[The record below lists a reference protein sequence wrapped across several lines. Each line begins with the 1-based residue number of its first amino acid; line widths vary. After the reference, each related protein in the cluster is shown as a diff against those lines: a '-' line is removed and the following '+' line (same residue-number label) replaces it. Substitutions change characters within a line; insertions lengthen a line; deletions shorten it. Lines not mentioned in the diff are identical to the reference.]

1 MFKSEVPKEL
11 TKKFKTKVTAPAIFK
26 MATHAATHLQNLR
39 KELLA
44 PYPRKA
50 PPTFKSS
57 QLAELLGPGWDRKR
71 IDRLLAAQEEAIAEG
86 RTPKTNMPTGERE
99 DNRKQ
104 RQFSVRD
111 VFEWVHAYNPPKR
124 TSPLGKTVVFG
135 NYKGGVAKST
145 SSVAMAQAL
154 TLKGL
159 KVLFLDLDPQATAT
173 LCLGFDPDIEIDP
186 SNTILPV
193 LYNEQDPDYQNC
205 LKSSIQNT
213 YWPNL
218 DIIASSSQLAEAE
231 MLIIGQLKSNPK
243 VEFWN
248 LLHEGLRNVRND
260 YDVIVIDTP
269 PQLSNITLNA
279 IFAADGLIMPLP
291 PAAVDF
297 ASSTAFWWLVGEIVA
312 GIDKAATKEFD
323 FVNVLLTKVDMT
335 KTLTPEIVTWI
346 RDAYGDTVLPFH
358 IPESTAVSNASAE
371 FGTIYDTPTP
381 LGSIEA
387 YRKVRDPHDK
397 LADYIYTQFI
407 TA

>member
-11 TKKFKTKVTAPAIFK
+11 KKRKTKVNAKTILK
-26 MATHAATHLQNLR
+26 MATHAASHLENLR

-50 PPTFKSS
+50 PPVFKSS
-57 QLAELLGPGWDRKR
+57 QLAGLLGPGWDRKR
-71 IDRLLAAQEEAIAEG
+71 IDRLLAAQEDALAEG
-86 RTPKTNMPTGERE
+86 KAPKTNLPTGDRD

-104 RQFSVRD
+104 RQFSLTD
-111 VFEWVHAYNPPKR
+111 VYEWVHTYNPPKR

-159 KVLFLDLDPQATAT
+159 RVLFIDLDPQGTAT
-173 LCLGFDPDIEIDP
+173 LCLGFDPDVEINE
-186 SNTILPV
+186 SNTILPI
-193 LYNEQDPDYQNC
+193 LYNHKDPEYQDC
-205 LKSSIQNT
+205 LKSAVQKT

-231 MLIIGQLKSNPK
+231 MLIIGQLKSNPSI
-243 VEFWN
+243 EFWN
-248 LLHEGLRNVRND
+248 ILHEALRNVRAE

-297 ASSTAFWWLVGEIVA
+297 ASSTAFWWLVGEIVS
-312 GIDKAATKEFD
+312 GIDKAASKEFD

-335 KTLTPEIVTWI
+335 KTLTPEIVTWV
-346 RDAYGDTVLPFH
+346 RDAYGDTVLPFY

-381 LGSIEA
+381 LGSLEA

-397 LADYIYTQFI
+397 LADYIYTEFI